1 MAITINT
8 YCRVNRNGSIN
19 INTDPTFPTY
29 IPPPIVTDG
38 LVLYLDAGN
47 SNSYPGS
54 GTTWSDI
61 SGNGYNGTLTNGPT
75 FNSANGGGIVFD
87 GTNDYVIGNNNL
99 NSKITTAITISVFAK
114 VPNMNSRVPLFFKY
128 QAVSLPYGYSFE
140 VGTINGLWTRTMR
153 FYAAGNIESYA
164 SDYRGDTELLDNTI
178 YMFTAQYSNTQSIMK
193 MYYNTTEMP
202 ATQDNPNWENNPDWS
217 ANTNA
222 YVLGAA
228 DPAFNIYGSSTIYNT
243 LVYNR
248 ILSLNEITQ
257 NYNAYRSRFGL

>member
-1 MAITINT
+1 MPININT

-19 INTDPTFPTY
+19 INTNAASLFS
-29 IPPPIVTDG
+29 PIVRDG
-38 LVLYLDAGN
+38 LVLELDAGDR
-47 SNSYPGS
+47 NSYPGS

-99 NSKITTAITISVFAK
+99 NSQITTAITISVFAK
-114 VPNMNSRVPLFFKY
+114 VPNMNSRVPLFVKY

-140 VGTINGLWTRTMR
+140 VGTIDGLWTRTMR
-153 FYAAGNIESYA
+153 FYAQGDNPPDST
-164 SDYRGDTELLDNTI
+164 DYRGDVQLLDNTI

-193 MYYNTTEMP
+193 MYYNITEMP
-202 ATQDNPNWENNPDWS
+202 STQVGPDWENNPNWS
-217 ANTNA
+217 ANTDV
-222 YVLGAA
+222 YYLGAF
-228 DPAFNIYGSSTIYNT
+228 DPSFNIYGSSTIYNT

-248 ILSLNEITQ
+248 ILSLSEITQ
-257 NYNAYRSRFGL
+257 NYDAYRSRFGL